1 MAGVVNA
8 VMIRDMRY
16 GFVIDNRVCIG
27 CHACTVACKA
37 EHLVPIGVNRTW
49 VKYIERGEYPNVSRQ
64 FQVSRCNH
72 CVDAPCVTIC
82 PTTALFSRK
91 DGIVDFDQRRCIGC
105 KSCTQACPYD
115 AIYIDPNLHTAAK
128 CNFCAH
134 RIDQGLNP
142 SCVNICPE
150 QAIHFGDL
158 DDPKSDVAELT
169 SRHAVSQR
177 KPEKGT
183 IPSVFYIDGD
193 VASLNPAAT
202 TMPENTMW
210 SSQNKGV
217 GHNVGKQGEA
227 LDLLGIVRQAQA
239 TRATRS
245 DSPEPVL
252 DGLLRDMEKATGSS
266 KVRRAYDQPDKGIQ
280 WGWEVAA
287 YVVTKAVAAGLALV
301 CALAFILPM
310 LGVRIPALNTA
321 SSLFQVGLPIAS
333 LVFLAITGGL
343 LIEDLDQPLR
353 FIYVLLRPH
362 WTSWLVR
369 GGYIITI
376 TGGLTTLWV
385 ANGLVI
391 HSPFLFKALA
401 WPLAA
406 ASLACAVYTAF
417 LFGQCKGRDF
427 WQSPALP
434 VHMMNHAPLVGFAAL
449 ALLGH
454 DVRWWLFAFAAI
466 NLAVIA
472 FEIWGKHPNEDS
484 AATAHDIQTGRAG
497 SIFWFGVIGM
507 GGVLPLLLLGVNAPF
522 SASIA
527 ILLGMC
533 FTEYLWVFM
542 PQKRPNT

>member
-1 MAGVVNA
+1 
-8 VMIRDMRY
+8 MRY

-49 VKYIERGEYPNVSRQ
+49 VKYIERGEFPSVSRH
-64 FQVSRCNH
+64 FQVTRCNH

-82 PTTALFSRK
+82 PTTALFSRA
-91 DGIVDFDQRRCIGC
+91 DSIVDFDQRRCIGC

-158 DDPKSDVAELT
+158 DDANSDVATLV
-169 SRHAVSQR
+169 SRHKVGQR

-193 VASLNPAAT
+193 AASLNPAAT
-202 TMPENTMW
+202 QMPEAGMW
-210 SSQNKGV
+210 GDQARGV
-217 GHNVGKQGEA
+217 GHNAGMDGEQF
-227 LDLLGIVRQAQA
+227 DLLGIVRRAQA
-239 TRATRS
+239 TRSVAS
-245 DSPEPVL
+245 GDAEPVL
-252 DGLLRDMEKATGSS
+252 DGLLRDMEKATGAG

-287 YVVTKAVAAGLALV
+287 YIVTKAIAAGTALV
-301 CALAFILPM
+301 CALAFLLPM
-310 LGVRIPALNTA
+310 LGVRPMALNTA
-321 SSLFQVGLPIAS
+321 GSLFTVVLPVVSLLFLGL
-333 LVFLAITGGL
+333 TGGL
-343 LIEDLDQPLR
+343 LIKDLDQPKR

-362 WTSWLVR
+362 WSSWLVR
-369 GGYIITI
+369 GGYIITV
-376 TGGLTTLWV
+376 TGALTALWV
-385 ANGLVI
+385 ANGLI
-391 HSPFLFKALA
+391 FKSAGLFKVLSV
-401 WPLAA
+401 PLAVSA
-406 ASLACAVYTAF
+406 LACAIYTAF

-427 WQSPALP
+427 WQSNALP
-434 VHMMNHAPLVGFAAL
+434 LHMLNHAPLAGFAVL
-449 ALLGH
+449 ALIGR
-454 DVRWWLFAFAAI
+454 DVRWPLAVFTLV
-466 NLAVIA
+466 NLAVVA

-484 AATAHDIQTGRAG
+484 AATATDIQSGRAG
-497 SIFWFGVIGM
+497 QLFWGGVIGV

-522 SASIA
+522 VAALAVLIG
-527 ILLGMC
+527 LC
-533 FTEYLWVFM
+533 VTEYLWVFM